1 MFENIIELNN
11 VYKSINGKEILKNI
25 NFKVKKGEIHGFIGP
40 NGAGKTTTMRCVL
53 ALLDIDKG
61 VCSVFSQNSNNGIQ
75 NNIHRIGVIFDEGGL
90 YEDLS
95 ALDNILFFA
104 SLYNLKKDE
113 IVKNFHNLCQY
124 MQLDTDNKKV
134 AYFSKGM
141 KQKLL
146 IIKEIIH
153 SPDLLILD
161 EPFTGLDP
169 ASRIFFRDKLKA
181 LQQKGTTIFLSSHD
195 LYDMEQIASN
205 ITLIKDGSIQLSDSY
220 KNIIDTSNNQLIYV
234 VKVPNVNIFI
244 EKAQLVLEFEV
255 INVENN
261 KIKIKINKNQ
271 NEPLKSLVNANIEVI
286 EFHRENFHLEDFFKS
301 F

>member
-1 MFENIIELNN
+1 MSESILALNN

-25 NFKVKKGEIHGFIGP
+25 SFKVNKGEIHGFIGP
-40 NGAGKTTTMRCVL
+40 NGAGKTTTMRCAL
-53 ALLDIDKG
+53 ALLNTDKG
-61 VCSVFSQNSNNGIQ
+61 VCSVFGQNTQKCIQ
-75 NNIHRIGVIFDEGGL
+75 KNFHRIGVILDEGGL

-104 SLYNLKKDE
+104 SLYKLKKDE
-113 IVKNFHNLCQY
+113 IVNKFHNLCEY
-124 MQLDTDNKKV
+124 MQLNTDNKKV

-146 IIKEIIH
+146 IIKELIH

-169 ASRIFFRDKLKA
+169 ASRIFFRDKLKT

-220 KNIIDTSNNQLIYV
+220 KNIIDTSNNQLVYV
-234 VKVPNVNIFI
+234 VKVPDVNSFI
-244 EKAQLVLEFEV
+244 EKAQLVLKFEV
-255 INVENN
+255 ISVQNN
-261 KIKIKINKNQ
+261 KIKIKVNKNQ
-271 NEPLKSLVNANIEVI
+271 HEPLKYLVNANIEVT
-286 EFHRENFHLEDFFKS
+286 EFYSENFHLENFFKS
-301 F
+301 L